1 MTNKPKRSFW
11 LLKFLVALIS
21 LGIAGSGILAIMIIL
36 TYPKLPSMD
45 ELRNYQPKL
54 PLQVYSNDKV
64 LLGQFGEEHRIFV
77 SFNDTPKM
85 LINAILA
92 AEDERFYQHGGIDYI
107 GVIRALGMNIVSGR
121 KQSGASTITMQLA
134 RNFFLSSQKT
144 YTRKF
149 NEVLLAYKMEN
160 SLTKDQILELYINQ
174 IYLGQRAYGF
184 GEAALTYFGRPLDK
198 LTIAEYAVLA
208 GLPKAPSAYNPV
220 VNKKRSHEREM
231 YVLGRMFANN
241 FISEAQYNEAINQP
255 IIIAGATTKD
265 ATNAGGYIAEM
276 VRQMLY
282 DKYGDKIYTDGYKV
296 YTTVDSKMEQA
307 AYISLRNGLL
317 QYDKNQGYRGCEQQL
332 NLAAMDDLTDQVI
345 MSSFDSLTDFGDLQA
360 AIVIDANNNSLKV
373 KIRNGNILEFNGKDL
388 DWIHKYLT
396 SGGNSQ
402 LTRGCVVRVRNSE
415 GKWSVTQLPTV
426 EGALVA
432 ISPNDGAIKALI
444 GGFDFTKNNYNH
456 VTQAM
461 RQPGS
466 SFKPFIYSAA
476 LEKGLTSTSLID
488 DVPICFASGGDDG
501 GQWCPR
507 NDDNEFMGTIS
518 LRQALTFSRNV
529 VTVKIL
535 NKITPA
541 FAIDYV
547 TKFGFNKTQF
557 QPYLTMALGASEV
570 TPMQMAQAFAVFA
583 NGGYLVQPYLIKT
596 INDSHGNLLAKTD
609 SLDIHNNQ
617 PVIDPRNAFIMN
629 SMLQDVVRYGTGARA
644 YKELKRDDLAGKT
657 GTTTDAKDVWF
668 DGYTPNLVAITWL
681 GYDQPKSL
689 GTHAYGASLALPIW
703 INFMKSALPNIPEAT
718 LPMPDGIT
726 VLHNV
731 TWRGNDDY
739 VYTGTNIINLTGE
752 NNESGAVAVIAPEHS
767 DSSDAINNLLDAS
780 TPSKND
786 IPTSTQTTPA
796 SETNQVQ
803 GSPTAATSAKPSS
816 VDDII
821 QNIKD

>member
-1 MTNKPKRSFW
+1 MTGTKPKKRF
-11 LLKFLVALIS
+11 LLKLFIGLIS
-21 LGIAGSGILAIMIIL
+21 LGIAGAGILAIMVIL

-45 ELRNYQPKL
+45 ELGNYQPKL
-54 PLQVYSNDKV
+54 PLQVYSSDGV

-107 GVIRALGMNIVSGR
+107 GVVRALGVNLISGR

-174 IYLGQRAYGF
+174 IYLGQRSYGF
-184 GEAALTYFGRPLDK
+184 AEAALTYFGRPLDK
-198 LTIAEYAVLA
+198 LSIAEYAVLA

-220 VNKKRSHEREM
+220 VNKTRSHEREI
-231 YVLGRMFANN
+231 YVLGRMKANG
-241 FISEAQYNEAINQP
+241 FITEQQYDEAVTQAIV
-255 IIIAGATTKD
+255 IARGTTKD
-265 ATNAGGYIAEM
+265 ATSAGGYIAEM

-282 DKYGDKIYTDGYKV
+282 DKYGDKVYTSGYKV

-307 AYISLRNGLL
+307 AYTALRNGLM
-317 QYDKNQGYRGCEQQL
+317 QHDNSRGYRGCEQQL
-332 NLAAMDDLTDQVI
+332 NLQIADEITDQVI

-360 AIVIDANNNSLKV
+360 AIVVSTEDNVLKV
-373 KIRNGNILEFNGKDL
+373 KVRNGNTLEFRGKDL
-388 DWIHKYLT
+388 DFVRKYLT
-396 SGGNSQ
+396 SGGDKQ
-402 LTRGCVVRVRNSE
+402 LIYGSVVRVQSVN
-415 GKWSVTQLPTV
+415 GKWSLTQLPIV
-426 EGALVA
+426 EGGLVA
-432 ISPNDGAIKALI
+432 LNPNDGAIKALI
-444 GGFDFTKNNYNH
+444 GGFDFSKNNYNH

-476 LEKGLTSTSLID
+476 LEKGFTTTSIIED
-488 DVPICFASGGDDG
+488 NEVCFASGGDNG
-501 GQWCPR
+501 GEWCPR
-507 NDDNEFMGTIS
+507 NDDNNFFGSIT
-518 LRQALTFSRNV
+518 LRQALTFSRNI

-535 NKITPA
+535 NKITPE
-541 FAIDYV
+541 FAIDYA
-547 TKFGFNKTQF
+547 TKFGFNKSQF

-583 NGGYLVQPYLIKT
+583 NGGYLVSPYLIKT
-596 INDSHGNLLAKTD
+596 ISDSRGNLLAKTD
-609 SLDIHNNQ
+609 TIDIHSNQ

-629 SMLQDVVRYGTGARA
+629 SIMQDVVRYGTGARA
-644 YKELKRDDLAGKT
+644 YKELKRNDIAGKT

-668 DGYTPNLVAITWL
+668 NGYTPNLVAITWV

-689 GTHAYGASLALPIW
+689 GTHAYGSSLALPIW
-703 INFMKSALPNIPEAT
+703 INFMRSALSNIPEAT
-718 LPMPDGIT
+718 LPMPTGIT
-726 VLHNV
+726 VLHNAS
-731 TWRGNDDY
+731 WKGNDEY
-739 VYTGTNIINLTGE
+739 VYADSTAKPLDLVGTDT
-752 NNESGAVAVIAPEHS
+752 ESGEVPMVAPENK
-767 DSSDAINNLLDAS
+767 DNNAVNSSDPIADIASSAPAS
-780 TPSKND
+780 T
-786 IPTSTQTTPA
+786 STPKINTT
-796 SETNQVQ
+796 
-803 GSPTAATSAKPSS
+803 

-821 QNIKD
+821 QNIGN